1 MLIDFD
7 LKACVCVC
15 GAELGWLFGVSC
27 VFSFP
32 SMDTI
37 YVLITGIHP
46 AGVHTHTTHT
56 RAGGGVVVVLM
67 NYNVV

>member
-1 MLIDFD
+1 M
-7 LKACVCVC
+7 
-15 GAELGWLFGVSC
+15 C
-27 VFSFP
+27 VFAEQNSGDCLGRRVCSASP

-46 AGVHTHTTHT
+46 AGVHTHTHT